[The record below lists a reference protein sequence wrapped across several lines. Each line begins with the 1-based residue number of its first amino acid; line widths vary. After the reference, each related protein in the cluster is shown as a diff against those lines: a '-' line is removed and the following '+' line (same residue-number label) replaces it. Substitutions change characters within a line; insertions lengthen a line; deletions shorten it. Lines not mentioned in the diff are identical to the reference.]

1 MRHLKLD
8 QKRVYY
14 LEPKTAKILTIKLSL
29 EHPICHS
36 GGENHKTHLSFSFLI
51 YFPSFFLVKQTES
64 NFVRERE
71 REPERAYLEGLDW
84 RREKRVLK
92 ECLWRV
98 LAANIGVNQSI
109 YLSHLVLFCLPS
121 FHCFFS
127 TTFKHKEKWQWGF
140 SLFRVLGLDF
150 GAICGF
156 QQYGFLKNLFTNLL
170 LRSKLFARTVL
181 SILLVYLF
189 G

>member
-8 QKRVYY
+8 HKRVYY

-71 REPERAYLEGLDW
+71 RARESILGGIGLEKREEGLEGMPLKSPRSKHW
-84 RREKRVLK
+84 R
-92 ECLWRV
+92 
-98 LAANIGVNQSI
+98 QSI
-109 YLSHLVLFCLPS
+109 YLSQSPCFVLLAFIPL
-121 FHCFFS
+121 FLLYNVQTQRKMAMGFFTVQGFRFGFWGNLWFS
-127 TTFKHKEKWQWGF
+127 TVWV
-140 SLFRVLGLDF
+140 S
-150 GAICGF
+150 
-156 QQYGFLKNLFTNLL
+156 
-170 LRSKLFARTVL
+170 
-181 SILLVYLF
+181 
-189 G
+189 